1 MPVEPQTLTA
11 ANPFRSAA
19 RSHVGC
25 VRRLNEDAVL
35 ARPEFGLWAVADGMG
50 GHDAGEIASR
60 IVLDEIQP
68 KDGWPIRGTV
78 REGLQRAN
86 RRLVAFAEKTGSGTI
101 GSTVVVL
108 LMEASRYVCIWA
120 GDSRAYML
128 RGTQL
133 TRLTRDHSAVQ
144 ELVDAGVVAAAD
156 AAYHRQAHVITRAVG
171 ADATLDLDVCEG
183 AVPPGATFLLC
194 SDGITNLI
202 ADAELAEFM
211 ARADIDEAAD
221 AITALAL
228 KRHAPDNISLV
239 LVRTAR

>member
-11 ANPFRSAA
+11 DTAFRSAA

-35 ARPEFGLWAVADGMG
+35 ARPAFGLWAVADGMG

-60 IVLDEIQP
+60 IVIDEIQP
-68 KDGWPIRGTV
+68 KDGWPTRGTV

-108 LMEASRYVCIWA
+108 VIEAARYVCVWA

-128 RGTQL
+128 RGAEL
-133 TRLTRDHSAVQ
+133 SRLTRDHSAVQ
-144 ELVDAGVVAAAD
+144 ELVDAGVVAEAD
-156 AAYHRQAHVITRAVG
+156 AQRHPQSHVITRAVG
-171 ADATLDLDVCEG
+171 ADPTLDLDVCEG
-183 AVPPGATFLLC
+183 PVHPGATFLLC

-202 ADAELAEFM
+202 ADAELADLM
-211 ARADIDEAAD
+211 ARADIDDAAD
-221 AITALAL
+221 AILALAL
-228 KRHAPDNISLV
+228 KRGAPDNISVV
-239 LVRTAR
+239 LVRSAR